1 MTHEQIIR
9 AWKDE
14 DYRLNMNGE
23 ELSALPAHPAGLVE
37 LSDQSLL
44 GVAGLEEEA
53 WTKKLC
59 EATVNLSINVISA
72 LVSWLTSAIC
82 VEEAP

>member
-14 DYRLNMNGE
+14 DYRQSMSGE

-37 LSDQSLL
+37 LSDESL
-44 GVAGLEEEA
+44 GNIAGQEEEVTPTVIIVTLA
-53 WTKKLC
+53 LCVPLTTYLITKYLC
-59 EATVNLSINVISA
+59 ADEAA
-72 LVSWLTSAIC
+72 
-82 VEEAP
+82 